1 MQKYS
6 RQRETIR
13 NHLTGRMDH
22 PTAEMI
28 YTALKEE
35 DPKLSL
41 GTVYRNLALLT
52 EQGEIRKIQTANGPD
67 RYDGNRTEHYHFL
80 CRKCCQ
86 IFDLYPKEPD
96 ELKIQ
101 RMGLLINHAGS
112 YDQYFLNIFREE
124 FPQYEITL

>member
-1 MQKYS
+1 MYYMQKYS

-96 ELKIQ
+96 ELKKVIGGWQ
-101 RMGLLINHAGS
+101 DGRIDDVLLNVYGLCGHCGKETI
-112 YDQYFLNIFREE
+112 
-124 FPQYEITL
+124 